1 MMKKTVFCMIFGLFI
16 GGCFGGYSPT
26 SRFYQLQAESNL
38 AAVSAK
44 KFSLGIEE
52 VSLPDYLDKPQI
64 IVMEENSPQMS
75 ISELQRWG
83 EPLESMI
90 RRTVVADMALLLPE
104 AMVKSQVLL
113 SERFD
118 YLAEIQIVR
127 FDMIAGQK
135 AVLEAWWYLYG
146 ASGQTLY
153 RQKVTL
159 EEPIGNS
166 FDDYVS
172 AESKMLAEMS
182 RTMAEIISSKVK

>member
-1 MMKKTVFCMIFGLFI
+1 M
-16 GGCFGGYSPT
+16 
-26 SRFYQLQAESNL
+26 
-38 AAVSAK
+38 
-44 KFSLGIEE
+44 
-52 VSLPDYLDKPQI
+52 PDYLDKPQI

-113 SERFD
+113 SERFE

-146 ASGQTLY
+146 ANGQMLY

-159 EEPIGNS
+159 EEPIGKS

>member
-1 MMKKTVFCMIFGLFI
+1 MMKKTVFCMMLGLFI
-16 GGCFGGYSPT
+16 SGCFGGYSPT

-75 ISELQRWG
+75 ISELHRWG

-146 ASGQTLY
+146 ANGQTLY

-159 EEPIGNS
+159 EEPIGKS
-166 FDDYVS
+166 FDGYVS